1 MYLTERVKD
10 SRDKCTIVHYVLKQT
25 NNLNGVGGKG
35 YPIIQE
41 WRTNERIDE
50 GVSGG
55 LAMKRGWRGIGL
67 PRDSM

>member
-1 MYLTERVKD
+1 MYK
-10 SRDKCTIVHYVLKQT
+10 
-25 NNLNGVGGKG
+25 GVD
-35 YPIIQE
+35 
-41 WRTNERIDE
+41 ERIDE